1 MPYKHMLYYFCVKIF
16 CGKEY
21 LKFKLSQYLSFPDKY
36 MYISSILM
44 KIITL

>member
-1 MPYKHMLYYFCVKIF
+1 MLYFCEKIF

-21 LKFKLSQYLSFPDKY
+21 LKLKVNSQYNSFPDKY